1 VLEVPI
7 VPQGVAYVFVVWAL
21 GVEDVVQCLIAF
33 TGCPSGMSDRWSGSV
48 DLLTGPLLAM
58 PVGLRVRVTPRC
70 KWCRFCSSDEV
81 LGSLISGDVEVCH
94 SKQLFGG
101 GRRFL
106 QYGSDE
112 GRVIR
117 SPVEVLNHCCLSDL
131 TDTISHGLKPLEV
144 RPECF
149 IASAPDGFEVPWLR
163 RLVGEG
169 LEVGDETPTE
179 VTPIVDVVSRQM
191 L

>member
-1 VLEVPI
+1 
-7 VPQGVAYVFVVWAL
+7 
-21 GVEDVVQCLIAF
+21 
-33 TGCPSGMSDRWSGSV
+33 
-48 DLLTGPLLAM
+48 
-58 PVGLRVRVTPRC
+58 VR
-70 KWCRFCSSDEV
+70 F
-81 LGSLISGDVEVCH
+81 

-131 TDTISHGLKPLEV
+131 GDTVSHGLKPLEV
-144 RPECF
+144 RPKCF
-149 IASAPDGFEVPWLR
+149 IALMPDGLEVPWLR

-169 LEVGDETPTE
+169 LKVGDEMPTE
-179 VTPIVDVVSRQM
+179 VTPIVDPVSRQM
-191 L
+191 S